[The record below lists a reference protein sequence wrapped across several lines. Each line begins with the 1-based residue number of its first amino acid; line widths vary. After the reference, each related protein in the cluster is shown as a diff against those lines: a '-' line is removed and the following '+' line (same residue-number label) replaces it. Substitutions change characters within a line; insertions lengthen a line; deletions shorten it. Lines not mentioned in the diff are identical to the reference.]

1 MTIKQFYLAP
11 LILSLGL
18 TGCIH
23 LAPEFDTP
31 NLDLPESWNAE
42 DQATI
47 TSAPSDHATWWLSF
61 NDPVLTRLIDEAY
74 NNNHLLQI
82 AGLRVYEARAS
93 FNRAGALLYPQVQTI
108 SAGVARFEL
117 SESGE
122 ILSSL
127 PDAIVDNL
135 DTSVSNT
142 RVGFDALWELDFWGR
157 IRSGIDASEALFEAS
172 VADYD
177 NVLVTL
183 SGEVGRSYIL
193 LRTLEERFAVAEKNV
208 TTQKRGLEIAQ
219 VRFDGGLTTELD
231 VQQAKALLYNT
242 QSTLPVLNTAITR
255 IRHGIS
261 ILIGRVPADLIEI
274 LGPAGTIPNADTTI
288 AADVPATLIRRRPD
302 IRRAEMLA
310 SAQAS
315 VVGVR
320 KADMYPAFRLVGSI
334 GSIADSGGD
343 LFGGDSL
350 SSVAGFGMMWK
361 FLNYGRLKNNVRIAD
376 ARFQQS
382 IIAYQL
388 VVLAAAREVE
398 DSLVAFN
405 DAKQETALKA
415 QSALAAE
422 RAVELALTLYS
433 DGVTNYTTVIDTQR
447 IQFLQQGALIS
458 AKGTTAMNLIAAY
471 KALGGGWQR
480 RENQPFIN
488 NENKSEM
495 QQRTNWGDLLD

>member
-1 MTIKQFYLAP
+1 M
-11 LILSLGL
+11 G
-18 TGCIH
+18 
-23 LAPEFDTP
+23 
-31 NLDLPESWNAE
+31 
-42 DQATI
+42 
-47 TSAPSDHATWWLSF
+47 
-61 NDPVLTRLIDEAY
+61 
-74 NNNHLLQI
+74 
-82 AGLRVYEARAS
+82 
-93 FNRAGALLYPQVQTI
+93 
-108 SAGVARFEL
+108 GV
-117 SESGE
+117 
-122 ILSSL
+122 
-127 PDAIVDNL
+127 
-135 DTSVSNT
+135 T
-142 RVGFDALWELDFWGR
+142 
-157 IRSGIDASEALFEAS
+157 
-172 VADYD
+172 

-183 SGEVGRSYIL
+183 SGEVGRGNIL
-193 LRTLEERFAVAEKNV
+193 LRTLEERLTVAEKNV
-208 TTQKRGLEIAQ
+208 TTQETGLEIAQ

-261 ILIGRVPADLIEI
+261 ILIGRAPADLIEI

-361 FLNYGRLKNNVRIAD
+361 FLNYGRSKNNVRIAD

-382 IIAYQL
+382 INVYQL
-388 VVLAAAREVE
+388 TVLAAAREVE

-447 IQFLQQGALIS
+447 IQFLQQGAVIS

-480 RENQPFIN
+480 RENQSFIN
-488 NENKSEM
+488 NENKAEM
-495 QQRTNWGDLLD
+495 QLRTNWGELLD